1 MINNMLD
8 GFIVLSAVFWSFNIC
23 NEMFKWIGDSGI
35 NYAKGKLII
44 VFMVPV
50 SLGINFILSY
60 IIALYAPPLII
71 ASAYLSLYF
80 ILTRCIFEGEVEIKA
95 F

>member
-1 MINNMLD
+1 LYSP
-8 GFIVLSAVFWSFNIC
+8 LSFGLSIYA
-23 NEMFKWIGDSGI
+23 MKWIGDSGI

-44 VFMVPV
+44 VFIVPL

-80 ILTRCIFEGEVEIKA
+80 ILTRCIFEEEVEIKA